1 MWMVE
6 LSLEK
11 SNLNTD
17 FAFSADICHKSLH
30 VCNARFNI
38 MNYPACKKLD
48 MLTAI
53 PYSLLKL
60 IADIRNTK
68 MDAL

>member
-17 FAFSADICHKSLH
+17 FAFSADICHKTLH
-30 VCNARFNI
+30 VCNARFGV
-38 MNYPACKKLD
+38 MNYPAWKKLG
-48 MLTAI
+48 MLTAT
-53 PYSLLKL
+53 PYSALKL
-60 IADIRNTK
+60 IADIQNTK
-68 MDAL
+68 MEAL